1 MSPTFWITG
10 TKLIAF
16 VLYRIIS
23 IELPVH
29 SLGFYIASNFQT
41 FILLLKR
48 KEKKLLL
55 LLLGGSDAIFYLG
68 TTFEKNYE
76 IYVVLNLVFRPQVLV

>member
-1 MSPTFWITG
+1 MSLTFWITG

-48 KEKKLLL
+48 KKKVT
-55 LLLGGSDAIFYLG
+55 I
-68 TTFEKNYE
+68 
-76 IYVVLNLVFRPQVLV
+76 VVVRG